1 MTDTPPAEE
10 IVLYE
15 KDPATKIA
23 TITLSRPGL
32 LNAPTIAARQR
43 YADLVLR
50 AKLDAAQFPPEWRL
64 SCKRRAAKE

>member
-1 MTDTPPAEE
+1 MSINGNMHCTDSPDQ

-23 TITLSRPGL
+23 TITLNRPGF

-50 AKLDAAQFPPEWRL
+50 ANVDDDVKVLIIRGVGE
-64 SCKRRAAKE
+64 